1 MSDKSEPFSE
11 AYNPSV
17 SFADSPL
24 YKGSRGC
31 GKVDFSL
38 YTRLPTV
45 RRNFF
50 SFFTRSPGLSKK
62 QIFVFL

>member
-17 SFADSPL
+17 SFADSSPL
-24 YKGSRGC
+24 QREPGLRK
-31 GKVDFSL
+31 KVDFSL

-50 SFFTRSPGLSKK
+50 SFSQGRRG
-62 QIFVFL
+62 